1 MFRVRHRP
9 GADPRLAQRRPTG
22 EGRPP
27 HRGGGAARRRP
38 RRSRVHIAT
47 RVMAFGGT
55 ERGLRLPHRHGPRG
69 RLPVPLRG
77 PGHPHPQGRGGG
89 LAAVRPV
96 WVSASDRK
104 VPNAHPNRTSRPLRR
119 AQGPPRALVGPLWSH
134 TPSVLQRRPGPCQLA
149 MVLFAPAD
157 VTRTPFAIRRTM
169 CLAT

>member
-69 RLPVPLRG
+69 RLTVPLRG
-77 PGHPHPQGRGGG
+77 PRHPHPQGRGRG
-89 LAAVRPV
+89 LAAVRTGG
-96 WVSASDRK
+96 VSASYRK

-119 AQGPPRALVGPLWSH
+119 AQGPPRALWLALVPH
-134 TPSVLQRRPGPCQLA
+134 PSVLPRRPGPYQLA